1 MHLVI
6 FCEWLFQILFS
17 QQERNER
24 KRSQQYNSMSSICL
38 ALIKSSWLT
47 REFVCLSYRRTLTSV
62 WMVCFVVENRD
73 IVKQNVSILGSC
85 HHHNSWIVTA
95 ITENMSL
102 QYQILLF
109 RGKKQSLAFFDLGFL
124 CWISFADHTDVKHG
138 SLALCSDTT
147 KPVYMQNK
155 SNCWEEGKHNKRD
168 VCDLAC
174 TPVSQIHYINLF
186 QHAKQEKKDCGL

>member
-1 MHLVI
+1 MVI
-6 FCEWLFQILFS
+6 SDIVFTT
-17 QQERNER
+17 R
-24 KRSQQYNSMSSICL
+24 KKRKKKKQYNSMSSICL

-47 REFVCLSYRRTLTSV
+47 REFVCLSYRRTLTGV

-85 HHHNSWIVTA
+85 HHHNSWIVTV

-124 CWISFADHTDVKHG
+124 CWISFADHTDVKYG
-138 SLALCSDTT
+138 SLALCSPSLYTC
-147 KPVYMQNK
+147 KIRAIV
-155 SNCWEEGKHNKRD
+155 EKRANPIKEMY
-168 VCDLAC
+168 VTL
-174 TPVSQIHYINLF
+174 
-186 QHAKQEKKDCGL
+186 HALL